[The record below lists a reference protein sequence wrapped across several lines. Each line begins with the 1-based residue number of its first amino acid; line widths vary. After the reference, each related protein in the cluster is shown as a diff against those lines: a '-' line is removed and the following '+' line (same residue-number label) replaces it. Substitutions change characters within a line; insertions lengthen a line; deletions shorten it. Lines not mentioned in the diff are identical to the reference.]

1 MMDTIRKETI
11 RCYSGEYK
19 DGEWIINKHWST
31 TTNEYDARG
40 ILVSSEEHHGADYGL
55 PEGVSTLINST
66 SRSVDKGR
74 FVYTTV
80 LSDGRITDVVIRDKE
95 GRVIESNIN
104 DVHYRCTY
112 DEQGRV
118 AKEGKDGLWEDV
130 YVRDD
135 DGLVVES
142 YHVRHDEDPY
152 SARHYYS
159 RDFMGNIV
167 ESAVTENGEHVETV
181 LHDKDMKSV
190 IEKVNEKNGSIEI
203 FSADGH
209 QICGMLRDEEQPAH
223 LNHYDI
229 SICEYDF
236 MGNWVIRILPR
247 FLDVPKYF
255 REQHGWPLNYFIE
268 IRDIEYEDFLDDMTF
283 SMLDFQ

>member
-1 MMDTIRKETI
+1 MIDTIRKETI
-11 RCYSGEYK
+11 MYYSGECK
-19 DGEWIINKHWST
+19 GGEWIINKHWST

-55 PEGVSTLINST
+55 PEGVSTLIKST

-95 GRVIESNIN
+95 GRIIESNIN
-104 DVHYRCTY
+104 DVHYRCSY

-118 AKEGKDGLWEDV
+118 AKEGEDGLWEDV

-167 ESAVTENGEHVETV
+167 KSAVTEKGEHVETI

-190 IEKVNEKNGSIEI
+190 IEKINEKNGSIEI
-203 FSADGH
+203 YSADG
-209 QICGMLRDEEQPAH
+209 QKICGMLRNEEQPEH
-223 LNHYDI
+223 LNHYDL
-229 SICEYDF
+229 CYYEYDF
-236 MGNWVIRILPR
+236 RGNWVVRILPR
-247 FLDVPKYF
+247 FLGVPKYYM
-255 REQHGWPLNYFIE
+255 EQHGWSLNYFIE

-283 SMLDFQ
+283 Q